1 MWFAFKDIESRYGNH
16 SILEDVMDKVV
27 FIAMSGARENMLAQ
41 QTHANN
47 LANVSTTGF
56 KTDLAQARAM
66 QVFGD
71 GLPSRVY
78 AMTERPATDTTTGT
92 FIQTGRSLDV
102 AVDGG
107 GWLAVI
113 GADGQEAYT
122 QSGELQLN
130 AANQLVT
137 GSGLPVMGNGGIPI
151 AIPAAEQVEIGT
163 DGTIT
168 IRPLGESAAELAVVD
183 RIKLVQLDQESIYKG
198 VDGLMHVDGGVAQQ
212 ADLTLKLRSGYLESS
227 NVNAVNELTSI
238 ISLSRQFEMNIKMMK
253 TAEENSSA
261 AAKILQLS

>member
-1 MWFAFKDIESRYGNH
+1 
-16 SILEDVMDKVV
+16 MDKVIFV
-27 FIAMSGARENMLAQ
+27 AMSGARENMLAQ

-66 QVFGD
+66 QVFGE
-71 GLPSRVY
+71 GLPTRVY
-78 AMTERPATDTTTGT
+78 AMTERAATDTTTGT
-92 FIQTGRSLDV
+92 FIETGRNLDV

-107 GWLAVI
+107 GWLAVT
-113 GADGQEAYT
+113 GMDGKEAYT
-122 QSGELQLN
+122 RSGELQVN

-151 AIPAAEQVEIGT
+151 TIPSAEKIDIGS

-168 IRPLGESAAELAVVD
+168 IRPLGESAAALAVVD
-183 RIKLVQLDQESIYKG
+183 QIKMVQLDNQSIYKG
-198 VDGLMHVDGGVAQQ
+198 VDGLMHVDGGLPQP
-212 ADLTLKLRSGYLESS
+212 ADLTLKMRSGYLESS

-253 TAEENSSA
+253 TAEENSTA
-261 AAKILQLS
+261 ATKILQLS

>member
-1 MWFAFKDIESRYGNH
+1 
-16 SILEDVMDKVV
+16 MDKVIFV
-27 FIAMSGARENMLAQ
+27 AMSGARENMLAQ

-66 QVFGD
+66 QVFGE

-113 GADGQEAYT
+113 GPDGNEAYT
-122 QSGELQLN
+122 RSGELQLN

-151 AIPAAEQVEIGT
+151 AVPEAEQIEIGS

-168 IRPLGESAAELAVVD
+168 IRPSGESAAELAVVD
-183 RIKLVQLDQESIYKG
+183 RIKMVNLDQQSIYKG
-198 VDGLMHVDGGVAQQ
+198 LDGLMHVDANAVQP
-212 ADLTLKLRSGYLESS
+212 ADLNLKMRSGYLESS

-261 AAKILQLS
+261 ATQILSLS